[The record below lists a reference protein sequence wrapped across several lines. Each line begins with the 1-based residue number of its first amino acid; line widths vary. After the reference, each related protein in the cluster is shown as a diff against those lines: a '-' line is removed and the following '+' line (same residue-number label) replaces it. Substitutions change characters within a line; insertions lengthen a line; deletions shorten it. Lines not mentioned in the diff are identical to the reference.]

1 MAWLE
6 SAFALLGGRP
16 ARRSMSLQ
24 STPGPSPCDPA
35 GAGQPGSP
43 ADPGGDRA
51 GEIVLAVYEELRAI
65 ASSYLQRERPNH
77 TLQTTALVHEAY
89 LRLAKREEIVARDKQ
104 EFLAVAA
111 QAVRRIL
118 VDHARRRVALKR
130 PGAREELDLER
141 ALVVGGDGGD
151 DLLAIDEALAKLAT
165 LHARQARIVE
175 LRFFA
180 GLEMDEVARVV
191 GVSPRTAAADW
202 VMARTWLHAELS
214 KGEDA

>member
-1 MAWLE
+1 MPWLE
-6 SAFALLGGRP
+6 SVLARFGAGRFGRSMTSSSP
-16 ARRSMSLQ
+16 RDADGAGRQGEPVDRRS
-24 STPGPSPCDPA
+24 
-35 GAGQPGSP
+35 
-43 ADPGGDRA
+43 DRA
-51 GEIVLAVYEELRAI
+51 GEIVLAVYEELRGI

-89 LRLAKREEIVARDKQ
+89 LRLSKREEIVAENKE

-118 VDHARRRVALKR
+118 VDHARRKAAQKR
-130 PGAREELDLER
+130 PGVREDIDLER
-141 ALVVGGDGGD
+141 ALVLGEGGLD
-151 DLLAIDEALAKLAT
+151 DLLALDEALSKLSA

-191 GVSPRTAAADW
+191 GVSPRTAAGDW

-214 KGEDA
+214 KGDAR